1 MGNLVDLGG
10 LEIPINFDV
19 TGFTMPDFGNIQN
32 SAGFQNALAG
42 AEFGAAGVTII
53 NNYLPPGVSP
63 TELQDSQSEQN
74 TRRGPSTYE
83 VAGAGVL

>member
-1 MGNLVDLGG
+1 
-10 LEIPINFDV
+10 
-19 TGFTMPDFGNIQN
+19 MPDFGNIQN